1 MGLWIH
7 LLYNPFQI
15 QIKRNLLQ
23 VTVFCGFPFISWVN
37 NPEVIEFFKFLNPQ
51 IKLPDRKIL
60 STEILSNVVK
70 DIKIMFKDNLHF
82 PF

>member
-7 LLYNPFQI
+7 LLYDSFQI

-23 VTVFCGFPFISWVN
+23 VTVFCGFPFIPWVN

-60 STEILSNVVK
+60 STEILSDVVK
-70 DIKIMFKDNLHF
+70 NIKIMFKDNLHF